1 MPYSRALAKVLNFSN
16 LAECRGDVELF
27 STVVKVIERECTRL
41 NSFRDQD
48 SSFYAND
55 IV

>member
-27 STVVKVIERECTRL
+27 STVVKVIERECTQL

>member
-1 MPYSRALAKVLNFSN
+1 MPNSRVLAKVLNFSN